1 MDSNNQR
8 TTTYVSVSIQHD
20 KIGVHMCRLTNIKL
34 SGNTLHAI
42 HVVSHAQDRDDLS
55 SYYFFSARRLFIN
68 RVPNYWR
75 IFCGTNTFN
84 VWLSVPDLRL
94 RTSTSFVF
102 LCAIVLLYCFFSY
115 FPPLQPKKASLT
127 FLFFRIC
134 LDFQKP
140 LFKRDVTSLEDLHP
154 GTRLSG
160 RVTNMTSF
168 GAFVDCGVGRDGL
181 VHNSSMG
188 RFKGKVGLGDLVE
201 VTVKNVDIQKQH
213 VGLILKDISSRF
225 DPQLLVSIG
234 NLSQSCAR

>member
-102 LCAIVLLYCFFSY
+102 LCAIVLLYCFFFI
-115 FPPLQPKKASLT
+115 FPSSATKKNVFNIS
-127 FLFFRIC
+127 FLSN
-134 LDFQKP
+134 
-140 LFKRDVTSLEDLHP
+140 LF
-154 GTRLSG
+154 RLSETLVQTRCDLARRPSSG
-160 RVTNMTSF
+160 NSAKRPRHKYDVIRSL
-168 GAFVDCGVGRDGL
+168 CGLRC
-181 VHNSSMG
+181 
-188 RFKGKVGLGDLVE
+188 RPRWLG
-201 VTVKNVDIQKQH
+201 TQ
-213 VGLILKDISSRF
+213 
-225 DPQLLVSIG
+225 
-234 NLSQSCAR
+234 

>member
-1 MDSNNQR
+1 MACTKPTGWLWQDGDDRS
-8 TTTYVSVSIQHD
+8 TYCFLNA
-20 KIGVHMCRLTNIKL
+20 CRLF
-34 SGNTLHAI
+34 A
-42 HVVSHAQDRDDLS
+42 
-55 SYYFFSARRLFIN
+55 N
-68 RVPNYWR
+68 RVPKYWW

-84 VWLSVPDLRL
+84 VWLYVPDLRL
-94 RTSTSFVF
+94 RASTSFIF
-102 LCAIVLLYCFFSY
+102 LCAIVLLCYFFHIAR
-115 FPPLQPKKASLT
+115 LCNPKKCLT
-127 FLFFRIC
+127 FLFFWIY

-140 LFKRDVTSLEDLHP
+140 MFKQDVTSLEDLHS

-201 VTVKNVDIQKQH
+201 VTVKSVNIQKQH
-213 VGLILKDISSRF
+213 IGLILTDISSRF
-225 DPQLLVSIG
+225 NPQLLVSIG